1 MKIRQLPQTRSLRL
15 VLLALAICFGLF
27 SHHTSAQKAS
37 GSDIER
43 WRNVLKLVKEE
54 LKQSYYDPNF
64 HGMDLETRF
73 KLADEKMK
81 TAESLG
87 QLIGIV
93 AQVLLELNDSH
104 TRFVPPYNQNS
115 IGYGWLMQAVGPDCF
130 VRSVEPG
137 SDAEAKGLR
146 VGDKVLSIDGK
157 PMDRTTVRV
166 AKYFYYRLRPQASMT
181 LVIEKPDKRQEQVTI
196 SSRVTKK
203 LRVQTL
209 PDAMKAIEAQEA
221 LARYIHRFHDLS
233 EDVLIWKMGRFDLDE
248 GELEDHFKKL
258 KNRKA
263 LILDLRGNGGGY
275 VYTLERF
282 SGYFFDSNLTI
293 AELKGRK
300 ELKPQVVRSQK
311 EKAFKGQL
319 VVLIDAGSASASEVF
334 ARLVQIQKRGI
345 VIGDRSAGS
354 VMQSRYHS
362 LRVGNYEG
370 MTFGVDVTEADVIM
384 TDGKSL
390 EHVGVT
396 PDELLLPTAQE
407 MSAMLDPVLTRAA
420 ELVGVKLEPKKAG
433 ELFPIDWSR

>member
-1 MKIRQLPQTRSLRL
+1 MIITQLAPARSLRL
-15 VLLALAICFGLF
+15 VLLTLVICLCLF
-27 SHHTSAQKAS
+27 SNNATAQKAS

-64 HGMDLETRF
+64 HGMDLEARF
-73 KLADEKMK
+73 KLADLKMQ

-87 QLIGIV
+87 QLVGIV

-104 TRFVPPYNQNS
+104 TRFAPPYNQNS
-115 IGYGWLMQAVGPDCF
+115 VEYGWLMQAVGSECF

-146 VGDKVLSIDGK
+146 VGDKVLSIDGR

-196 SSRVTKK
+196 NSRVTKK

-221 LARYIHRFHDLS
+221 LARYIHRFHELS

-248 GELEDHFKKL
+248 GELKDHFKKV
-258 KNRKA
+258 KKRKA

-275 VYTLERF
+275 VSTLERF

-319 VVLIDAGSASASEVF
+319 VVLIDAGSGSASEIF
-334 ARLVQIQKRGI
+334 ARLVQLHKRGI

-362 LRVGNYEG
+362 LQIGNYHG
-370 MTFGVDVTEADVIM
+370 MTFGVDITEADVIM

-420 ELVGVKLEPKKAG
+420 ELVGLKLDPKRAG
-433 ELFPIDWSR
+433 ELFPIDWK